1 MERNGG
7 AAMKTFGAA
16 GGRLKIVKA
25 ATYVG
30 RMTGTATEAKG
41 WIVKGL
47 HKAPVLAYGSS
58 ARCL

>member
-1 MERNGG
+1 MECGSAAAKKTSG
-7 AAMKTFGAA
+7 ALGA
-16 GGRLKIVKA
+16 RLKIAKA